1 MAGSGTINL
10 DMLEAKITKAAE
22 HIARL
27 REEKFRLEQS
37 NKELKEKFDS
47 LYIKNEDLT
56 RELEILRTEQQKTG
70 DFDKTREEIK
80 GKVEEMLAK
89 LDDLDI

>member
-22 HIARL
+22 HIAHL
-27 REEKFRLEQS
+27 REEKFKLEQS
-37 NKELKEKFDS
+37 NKELKGKMDS

-56 RELEILRTEQQKTG
+56 RELEILRTEKQKTG

>member
-1 MAGSGTINL
+1 MAGSGIINL
-10 DMLEAKITKAAE
+10 DMLEEKITKAAE

-27 REEKFRLEQS
+27 KEENSRLERI

-47 LYIKNEDLT
+47 LYIKNEELT
-56 RELEILRTEQQKTG
+56 RELEILRTEGQQRG

-89 LDDLDI
+89 LDQLDI